1 MIQCVG
7 GALDLA
13 DNSLGAMQ
21 SDSQA
26 LIRTP
31 TAGSCV
37 DLNALQQSFPSS
49 LVTDTIG
56 TFVTSRTVG
65 IVDTSR
71 FAVSILAVLAVQV
84 FRDVLYITNFI
95 RCAVGVLRAFWL
107 VTHVCIKITLW

>member
-56 TFVTSRTVG
+56 TFVTLRTVG
-65 IVDTSR
+65 IVDTSCTQNNQNT
-71 FAVSILAVLAVQV
+71 F
-84 FRDVLYITNFI
+84 
-95 RCAVGVLRAFWL
+95 
-107 VTHVCIKITLW
+107 VTTIEYKRGMLKR